1 MDRGSV
7 LRLQAMGINT
17 EAENELMRHVEYML
31 NITTMQTLSRMLSC
45 FSRVQLCDSVDG
57 SLPGSSVH
65 GGSPGTNT
73 GVGCHFLLQG
83 ILPTQGLNVDRQ
95 ESDSTTW
102 EVPNMVLGFKIMK
115 ESSKVWLI

>member
-1 MDRGSV
+1 
-7 LRLQAMGINT
+7 MGINT

-65 GGSPGTNT
+65 GGSPGKNT

>member
-7 LRLQAMGINT
+7 QRLQAMGIYT

-65 GGSPGTNT
+65 GGSPGKNT

-83 ILPTQGLNVDRQ
+83 ILSTQGLNVDHQ

-102 EVPNMVLGFKIMK
+102 KVPNMVLGFKIMK

>member
-1 MDRGSV
+1 
-7 LRLQAMGINT
+7 MGIYT

-65 GGSPGTNT
+65 GGSPNFCFFYTRFESEGETSM
-73 GVGCHFLLQG
+73 VIVSLWVS
-83 ILPTQGLNVDRQ
+83 GLDIV
-95 ESDSTTW
+95 
-102 EVPNMVLGFKIMK
+102 K
-115 ESSKVWLI
+115 